1 VKSTVAQKKLKG
13 KNPNLI
19 ALGEKLTKIRKG
31 NTGLAQDKFAD
42 FIGLHR
48 TYVSGIE
55 SGSRNPSYLTL
66 LNYSEKLGISI
77 SDLLK

>member
-1 VKSTVAQKKLKG
+1 MAKTAVKKTKG
-13 KNPNLI
+13 KNPELV
-19 ALGEKLTKIRKG
+19 ALGEKLIKIRKEK
-31 NTGLAQDKFAD
+31 TGLAQDKFAE

-55 SGSRNPSYLTL
+55 VGSRNPSYLTL
-66 LNYSEKLGISI
+66 LNYAEKLGISI